1 MKIKTRYFGE
11 IDMDDS
17 KIVHFENGLFGF
29 EEYKDYTI
37 LYDSEGEETPF
48 FSWLQCTT
56 EQSLAFPVVNPQKV
70 REDYDPVVEDELL
83 RGLGEFGED
92 DLVVLVLA
100 TIPKE
105 VEKTSVN
112 LKAPLIINA
121 GTRKGVQLV
130 ADNQDY
136 EIKHFIIE
144 QKKEG

>member
-11 IDMDDS
+11 IDLDDS

-37 LYDSEGEETPF
+37 LYDSEGEEEPF

-83 RGLGEFGED
+83 QGLGEFGED

-112 LKAPLIINA
+112 LKAPLII
-121 GTRKGVQLV
+121 TRKGVQLV

-136 EIKHFIIE
+136 EIKHFIMKTDRE
-144 QKKEG
+144 V